1 MSILLRAIPPLLAA
15 SLVGCG
21 PSATPGPTKAEA
33 SAAKAGAEEG
43 GAAAGE
49 EEAPKPADGPAAGG
63 KARFAVKEAGPGPDL
78 NLRDPSWFKATI
90 FEGATLVKQGR
101 SPADDDGLFASQ
113 ITLQLADGTTVE
125 ACVEHLSEVVGA
137 DVPNLAV
144 KDEGDRTSINGTT
157 DHYSVTLLCG
167 EAKGKMTAYV
177 SYRWT
182 SLPAAGG

>member
-1 MSILLRAIPPLLAA
+1 MSILLRAILPLLAA
-15 SLVGCG
+15 SLVACG
-21 PSATPGPTKAEA
+21 PSASPGPTKVEESAAKAEA
-33 SAAKAGAEEG
+33 SAA
-43 GAAAGE
+43 AAGD
-49 EEAPKPADGPAAGG
+49 EEAAPAKPAEGPAAG

-78 NLRDPSWFKATI
+78 NLRDPSWFKPTI
-90 FEGATLVKQGR
+90 FAGATVVKQGR

-125 ACVEHLSEVVGA
+125 ACVDHLSEVVGS

-144 KDEGDRTSINGTT
+144 KNEGDRTSINGST

-167 EAKGKMTAYV
+167 EAKGKMTAYI

-182 SLPAAGG
+182 SLPAGS